1 MSRKDVESGINLS
14 IRVDQLWKMLIGVWV
29 LLGVESNR
37 KRDVLDRKK
46 TWGN

>member
-1 MSRKDVESGINLS
+1 MSGKDAKSDISLS
-14 IRVDQLWKMLIGVWV
+14 FRMDQMWKMLIGVWV